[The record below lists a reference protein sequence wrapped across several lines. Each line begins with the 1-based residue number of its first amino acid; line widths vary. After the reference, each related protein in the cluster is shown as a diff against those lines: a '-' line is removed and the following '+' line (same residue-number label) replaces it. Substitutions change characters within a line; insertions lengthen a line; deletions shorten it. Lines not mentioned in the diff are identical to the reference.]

1 MEHGGTAMADA
12 FAAEVVFD
20 RWLGRVVHRLRASR
34 VATLNQF
41 WVLLLVDIHHDV
53 SIRSVADR
61 LEISYTTLA
70 ECIDELCRAGA
81 LSKTTDEDDRRATR
95 LSVTPQGRRLT
106 ESIDREL
113 IAVAKQALSLLSGT
127 SRTQAMHLLYDACL
141 RLNKKRL
148 AGNLVRGDSAFFIV
162 CQQVSLEFSRICRQ
176 SLVTP
181 QQGHLLLALG
191 RTGPMT
197 GREIRDA
204 LDYDAPML
212 SKIAAKLSDAG
223 LITKEIGNNRR
234 ERLYALTSLG
244 LQCASLIAEGTEEM
258 LRQLFGDDYGTE
270 TYRQTIAALGRS
282 LRDDLPA
289 RQQ

>member
-41 WVLLLVDIHHDV
+41 WVLLLVDIHH
-53 SIRSVADR
+53 
-61 LEISYTTLA
+61 
-70 ECIDELCRAGA
+70 
-81 LSKTTDEDDRRATR
+81 DEDDRRATR